1 MIKVDIHSH
10 IYERH
15 HWADSTIAEIEA
27 AYGNSDICHC
37 PPDEHWEQVAE
48 KVERVAV
55 FAMMMNAT
63 GLVVPNEYV
72 HEYVSQHPE
81 KLIGVASV
89 DPNEP
94 ECIEQLEH
102 AVKNLGFRALKLS
115 GAYQDFNPADS
126 RYDPLYRKAQ
136 DLDVPIFW
144 HQSTTALA
152 ATPLRWSKPIL
163 LDEVAQRFPDL
174 RQMICH
180 IGHPWHTD
188 APTPTCRAGDIGAC
202 ASTRHWP
209 RQSNMESDT
218 RSCSV
223 PIIHS
228 PKSTIASNISTM
240 LPAWR
245 PKPVSHRS
253 LNRSSKRC
261 CGVIRWRC
269 WGWFDEELLSPIPT
283 GVRTRWARW
292 MSSPM
297 FRQ

>member
-1 MIKVDIHSH
+1 MIEVDIHSH

-15 HWADSTIAEIEA
+15 HWADSTVAEIEA

-48 KVERVAV
+48 KVERAAV

-72 HEYVSQHPE
+72 HEYVRQHPD

-115 GAYQDFNPADS
+115 GAYQDFNPAES
-126 RYDPLYRKAQ
+126 RYDPLYCKAQ
-136 DLDVPIFW
+136 DLDIPIFW

-152 ATPLRWSKPIL
+152 VTPLRWSKPIL
-163 LDEVAQRFPDL
+163 LDEVAQRFPNL

-188 APTPTCRAGDIGAC
+188 AV
-202 ASTRHWP
+202 
-209 RQSNMESDT
+209 M
-218 RSCSV
+218 
-223 PIIHS
+223 
-228 PKSTIASNISTM
+228 
-240 LPAWR
+240 
-245 PKPVSHRS
+245 
-253 LNRSSKRC
+253 
-261 CGVIRWRC
+261 VIRKHRNVYADMSG
-269 WGWFDEELLSPIPT
+269 WGFRRLRFYQALATTIEYGVGHKILFGSDYPFAKVDDSVQYLYDASRMATQAGLPPISESFIEEMLQRDSLEVL
-283 GVRTRWARW
+283 GMV
-292 MSSPM
+292 
-297 FRQ
+297 

>member
-15 HWADSTIAEIEA
+15 HWADSTIAEIEE

-48 KVERVAV
+48 KVERAAV

-72 HEYVSQHPE
+72 HEYVKQHPD

-102 AVKNLGFRALKLS
+102 AVRNLGFRALKLS

-188 APTPTCRAGDIGAC
+188 AV
-202 ASTRHWP
+202 
-209 RQSNMESDT
+209 M
-218 RSCSV
+218 
-223 PIIHS
+223 
-228 PKSTIASNISTM
+228 
-240 LPAWR
+240 
-245 PKPVSHRS
+245 
-253 LNRSSKRC
+253 
-261 CGVIRWRC
+261 VIRKHRNVYADMSG
-269 WGWFDEELLSPIPT
+269 WGYRRLRFYEALATAIEYGVGHKILFGSDYPFAKVDDSVQYLHDASRMAAQAGLPPIPESFIEEMLRCDSLEVL
-283 GVRTRWARW
+283 GMV
-292 MSSPM
+292 
-297 FRQ
+297 

>member
-15 HWADSTIAEIEA
+15 HWADSTIAEIEE
-27 AYGNSDICHC
+27 AYGNSDICHW

-48 KVERVAV
+48 KVERAAV

-72 HEYVSQHPE
+72 HEYVKQHPD

-102 AVKNLGFRALKLS
+102 AVRNLGFRALKLS

-188 APTPTCRAGDIGAC
+188 AV
-202 ASTRHWP
+202 
-209 RQSNMESDT
+209 M
-218 RSCSV
+218 
-223 PIIHS
+223 
-228 PKSTIASNISTM
+228 
-240 LPAWR
+240 
-245 PKPVSHRS
+245 
-253 LNRSSKRC
+253 
-261 CGVIRWRC
+261 VIRKHRNVYADMSG
-269 WGWFDEELLSPIPT
+269 WGYRRLRFYEALATAIEYGVGHKILFGSDYPFAKVDDSVQYLHDASRMAAQAGLPPIPESFIEEMLRCDSLEVL
-283 GVRTRWARW
+283 GMV
-292 MSSPM
+292 
-297 FRQ
+297 